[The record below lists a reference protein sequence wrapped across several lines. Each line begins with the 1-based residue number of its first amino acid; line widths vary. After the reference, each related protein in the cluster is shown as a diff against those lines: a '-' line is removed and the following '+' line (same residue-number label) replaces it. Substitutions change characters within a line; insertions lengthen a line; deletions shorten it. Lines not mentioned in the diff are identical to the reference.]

1 MWHWCDKSCD
11 CHVSHVTVLRQ
22 SCDGHVKFFSHLNS
36 VDLDSEMETISFS
49 EDLPSPM
56 SLVHVAHLQKP
67 SASFPGPH
75 PRLAVQVG
83 VHFLMWVMSWVE
95 ILQLI
100 AGKHDYNIVS
110 HVTWPYTFHRQHTSC
125 VCERSC
131 HMRAWICRATA
142 QRDQS
147 TRWTLC
153 PPNCLVKSDKK
164 SPSCTAVIW
173 LGIVALQ
180 CVRVGEVV
188 CGLHDQIISPAG
200 DVTQVRKCSRPSP
213 S

>member
-1 MWHWCDKSCD
+1 MWVMWLYWD
-11 CHVSHVTVLRQ
+11 SHVMIMWQ
-22 SCDGHVKFFSHLNS
+22 SCENFLTLEFCWFGLWNGDNQFLWRFTITYVSCTCS
-36 VDLDSEMETISFS
+36 SPAETIS
-49 EDLPSPM
+49 LIPRPSPQAC
-56 SLVHVAHLQKP
+56 STSGGTFSHV
-67 SASFPGPH
+67 SD
-75 PRLAVQVG
+75 
-83 VHFLMWVMSWVE
+83 VMGRNTS
-95 ILQLI
+95 IDCGQ
-100 AGKHDYNIVS
+100 HDYNIVS
-110 HVTWPYTFHRQHTSC
+110 HVTWPYTFHCQHTSC